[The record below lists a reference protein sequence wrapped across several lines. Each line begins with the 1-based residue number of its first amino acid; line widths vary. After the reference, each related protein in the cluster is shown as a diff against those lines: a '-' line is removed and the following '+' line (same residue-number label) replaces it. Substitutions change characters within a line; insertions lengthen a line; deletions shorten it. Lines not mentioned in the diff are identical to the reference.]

1 MVLYLFSGSAFIRN
15 LWESF
20 ENDLKG
26 CIFVKKSNKYIGLMS
41 GVALSLSLVACGP
54 QESGDGSSGGEA
66 EAQDRELVI
75 WEDIEKSDGIKDAVA
90 KFEEENDVTIKIVEK
105 PYAQQIEDLRLDGPG
120 GTGPDV
126 LTMAGDQIGT
136 AVVEGLVKAVAVEE
150 DVQSIYT
157 DAAMQSQMVDGKVYG
172 LPKAVESTI
181 LYYNKD
187 LITEEELPATLEEWY
202 DYSKET
208 TTGDQFGFLA
218 LFDQIYY
225 AQSVMS
231 GYGGYVFGQDADG
244 NYDPTDV
251 GLNSEGSLEGA
262 NYIQKFYSEGLFPA
276 GIIGE
281 QGINVLESLFT
292 EGKAAAIIS
301 GPWNVDP
308 FTDAGVNFGMTK
320 LPELENGENMSSFIG
335 VKSYNVSAYSENA
348 ELAEELLVFLA
359 NEENS
364 RTRFEETQE
373 VPAIETLA
381 NDPIVAESEVAQ
393 AVAEQSIFA
402 ELTPNIPAMNEVWT
416 PADSALQT
424 IATGKAQPKDALN
437 QAVETI
443 EGQIEATHSGN

>member
-1 MVLYLFSGSAFIRN
+1 
-15 LWESF
+15 
-20 ENDLKG
+20 
-26 CIFVKKSNKYIGLMS
+26 MS
-41 GVALSLSLVACGP
+41 GLALSLSLVACGP
-54 QESGDGSSGGEA
+54 QESDEASSGSASSEN
-66 EAQDRELVI
+66 ETRELIV
-75 WEDIEKSDGIKDAVA
+75 WEDIEKSEGIKDAIA
-90 KFEEENDVTIKIVEK
+90 KFEEEKDVTVKVVEK

-120 GTGPDV
+120 GTGPDL

-136 AVVEGLVKAVAVEE
+136 AVVEGLIKEVGVGD

-157 DAAMQSQMVDGKVYG
+157 DAAMQSQMVDGKIYG

-187 LITEEELPATLEEWY
+187 LVSEEELPTTLDEWY
-202 DYSKET
+202 EYSKKVTKGE
-208 TTGDQFGFLA
+208 QYGFLA

-231 GYGGYVFGQDADG
+231 GYGGYIFNKDADG
-244 NYDPTDV
+244 NFDQADI
-251 GLNSEGSLEGA
+251 GLNNEGAVEGA
-262 NYIQKFYSEGLFPA
+262 NQIQKFYSEGLFPS

-301 GPWNVDP
+301 GPWNIEP
-308 FTDAGVNFGMTK
+308 FKKAGVNFGVAK

-335 VKSYNVSAYSENA
+335 VKSYNVSAYSKNA
-348 ELAEELLVFLA
+348 ELAEELLVYLA

-364 RTRFEETQE
+364 RTRFEVTQE
-373 VPAIETLA
+373 VPAVEALA
-381 NDPIVAESEVAQ
+381 NDPVVAESEVAQ
-393 AVAEQSIFA
+393 AVAEQSVFA

-416 PADSALQT
+416 PADAALQT
-424 IATGKAQPKDALN
+424 IATGKAQPKDALK

-443 EGQIEATHSGN
+443 KGQIEATHGSK

>member
-1 MVLYLFSGSAFIRN
+1 
-15 LWESF
+15 
-20 ENDLKG
+20 
-26 CIFVKKSNKYIGLMS
+26 MS
-41 GVALSLSLVACGP
+41 GVAISLSLAACGP
-54 QESGDGSSGGEA
+54 QESGGGTSGTGAA
-66 EAQDRELVI
+66 EEQNRELII
-75 WEDIEKSDGIKDAVA
+75 WEDIEKTDGIQAAVDQ
-90 KFEEENDVTIKIVEK
+90 FEEENDVTITIVEK

-136 AVVEGLVKAVAVEE
+136 AVIEGLVKEVAVGEE
-150 DVQSIYT
+150 VQSIYT
-157 DAAMQSQMVDGKVYG
+157 DAAMQSQIVDGKVYG

-187 LITEEELPATLEEWY
+187 LIAEEELPATLEEWY
-202 DYSKET
+202 EYSKET

-231 GYGGYVFGQDADG
+231 GYGGYIFGQDTDG
-244 NYDPTDV
+244 NYDPSDI
-251 GLNSEGSLEGA
+251 GLNNEGSLEGA
-262 NYIQKFYSEGLFPA
+262 NYIQKFYEEDLFPA

-292 EGKAAAIIS
+292 EGKATAIIS

-320 LPELENGENMSSFIG
+320 LPELDNGENMSSFIG

-373 VPAIETLA
+373 VPAVEALA
-381 NDPIVAESEVAQ
+381 NDPVVAESEVAQ

-424 IATGKAQPKDALN
+424 IATGKAQPEEALN

-443 EGQIEATHSGN
+443 EGQIEATHGGN